1 MSDAAEE
8 IPVLEEKS
16 EEMPTPEEPVPV
28 PTPAPEVLAPAP
40 KKRAKKPPTIVEIP
54 VDAPVAE
61 APAPAPEPKARGRP
75 KGAVGAKKRA
85 QPTEAA
91 SPSAPLPTP
100 REEMTFEDHMNMMLE
115 HTRRMQEA
123 KSTATRD
130 KYRSWV
136 V

>member
-16 EEMPTPEEPVPV
+16 EAKSEEIPEESVPAPV
-28 PTPAPEVLAPAP
+28 PEVLAPAP
-40 KKRAKKPPTIVEIP
+40 KKRAKKPTIVEIP
-54 VDAPVAE
+54 VDTPPVE
-61 APAPAPEPKARGRP
+61 APTPEPKARGRP

-100 REEMTFEDHMNMMLE
+100 REEMPYETQMSLMLE
-115 HTRRMQEA
+115 HTRRLQEA
-123 KSTATRD
+123 KSAAARD

>member
-1 MSDAAEE
+1 MCDAAEE
-8 IPVLEEKS
+8 IPVPEEKS
-16 EEMPTPEEPVPV
+16 EEIPTLEEPVPAPV
-28 PTPAPEVLAPAP
+28 PEVLAPAP
-40 KKRAKKPPTIVEIP
+40 KKKSKKPTIVEIP

-91 SPSAPLPTP
+91 SPSAPPPTP
-100 REEMTFEDHMNMMLE
+100 RGEMTFEDRMSMMLE
-115 HTRRMQEA
+115 HTRRMQESQRA
-123 KSTATRD
+123 SVRD

>member
-16 EEMPTPEEPVPV
+16 EEIPEESVPA

-40 KKRAKKPPTIVEIP
+40 KKRAKKPTIVEIP

-91 SPSAPLPTP
+91 SPSAPPPTP

-115 HTRRMQEA
+115 HTRRIQESQRA
-123 KSTATRD
+123 SVRD

-136 V
+136 M